1 MALPTFSQI
10 LSNMLSFLRA
20 SRPDIATQTGSVVND
35 VVCSTVANEL
45 SPENGTTD
53 TGVYPAIQY
62 VQNVQAF
69 VDNAATILPADLDAI
84 GDNYGMTRNP
94 GTAATGIITFRIRN
108 YTTSSPIVSV
118 PTGTVISTLATSS
131 TPSTSFATTA
141 TVTFIPSLAPSY
153 YNPVSGFYEQSTTI
167 VAQTIG
173 TVGNVSSNTITSLV
187 SSAPGI
193 DAVTNTGV
201 TSGGTNVESNVQFAG
216 RIQIKL
222 EGNNVGT
229 PNGIE
234 SLMETNPNVIQAL
247 VVGPNDPNPP
257 ARNQYGGSVNVYI
270 RGQIPITVTETY
282 TYSTTGPQQYVLL
295 NQPAL
300 SVGSVT
306 GIVDGN
312 PYTFIPGTDY
322 SFVLNP
328 NSLFGGSVD
337 AASYIAFDVKTFFN
351 ITTVGLP
358 FTVTTV
364 TDSTHLVVNSTTG
377 MTIGDR
383 VVQGVF
389 STTIASI
396 TDSTHLVVGTT
407 TGWIGGGAAAADITV
422 PQLTV
427 STTTGMNPGDTIT
440 QGANQT
446 VIVTIINSTT
456 ITVISV
462 NGFAVGSSSF
472 GGFSPDNNTVVTVIY
487 TYDSLIPILQAL
499 LDNNSNH
506 IIGSDIL
513 VFEATE
519 ALINF
524 TAGILVVPG
533 YVPATVVTNVQ
544 TALSTYINSL
554 GLGANV
560 VLSELVSITQNV
572 PGVSE
577 VDLSSL
583 ILQSVEG
590 EVTTT
595 IPPGQQ
601 ISVGNEAYTVTNSLT
616 ITVES

>member
-10 LSNMLSFLRA
+10 LTNMLSFLQA

-62 VQNVQAF
+62 VQDVQAF
-69 VDNAATILPADLDAI
+69 VTNAAIISMADLDAI
-84 GDNYGMTRNP
+84 GNNYGMTRLP
-94 GTAATGIITFRIRN
+94 GTQATGIVTFRIRN
-108 YTTSSPIVSV
+108 YTTSSPIITV
-118 PTGTVISTLATSS
+118 PSGTTVSTLSTSAS
-131 TPSTSFATTA
+131 PAVSFATTA

-153 YNPVSGFYEQSTTI
+153 FNPVTGFYEQSTTI

-173 TVGNVSSNTITSLV
+173 TVGNVAANTITSLV
-187 SSAPGI
+187 GPGI
-193 DAVTNTGV
+193 GVDAVTNTAI
-201 TSGGTNVESNVQFAG
+201 TSGGTNVESNIQFAA

-257 ARNQYGGSVNVYI
+257 SRNQYGGSVNVYI
-270 RGQIPITVTETY
+270 RGQIPVTVTETF
-282 TYSTTGPQQYVLL
+282 TYSSTGSQSYILL

-306 GIVDGN
+306 GVVGGN
-312 PYTFIPGTDY
+312 PYTFIPGVDY
-322 SFVLNP
+322 LFELNP
-328 NSLFGGSVD
+328 NILFAGSID
-337 AASYIAFDVKTFFN
+337 AGSYITFTIKTFFN

-358 FTVTTV
+358 FTVATV
-364 TDSTHLVVNSTTG
+364 TDGTHLIVSSTAGMTIGDTIKQGAFATTITSIPDGTHLVVNSTLGWSTG
-377 MTIGDR
+377 
-383 VVQGVF
+383 
-389 STTIASI
+389 S
-396 TDSTHLVVGTT
+396 
-407 TGWIGGGAAAADITV
+407 AADISV
-422 PQLTV
+422 NQLTV
-427 STTTGMNPGDTIT
+427 STASGMSVGDVISQGLASTSIT
-440 QGANQT
+440 S
-446 VIVTIINSTT
+446 IVSSTL
-456 ITVISV
+456 ITVTNVSPFI
-462 NGFAVGSSSF
+462 AGSASF
-472 GGFSPDNNTVVTVIY
+472 GGFVPDNNTVVTVTY
-487 TYDSLIPILQAL
+487 TYDSLIPTLQAL

-513 VFEATE
+513 VFEATQ
-519 ALINF
+519 AFINF
-524 TAGILVVPG
+524 TAGILVIPG
-533 YVPATVVTNVQ
+533 YVSATVITNVQ

-554 GLGANV
+554 GLGATV
-560 VLSELVSITQNV
+560 VLSELVTVTQTV
-572 PGVSE
+572 AGVSE

-583 ILQSVEG
+583 ILQSVDSG
-590 EVTTT
+590 VTTT

-601 ISVGNEAYTVTNSLT
+601 IFVGNNAYTVTNSLT